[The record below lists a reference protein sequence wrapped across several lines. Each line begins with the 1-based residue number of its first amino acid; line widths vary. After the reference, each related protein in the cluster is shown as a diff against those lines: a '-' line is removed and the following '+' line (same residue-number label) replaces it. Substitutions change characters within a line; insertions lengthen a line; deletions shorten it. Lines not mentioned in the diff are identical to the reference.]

1 MISGFFANCRDGPA
15 DSIRSMRQ
23 AEGKPVGAS
32 LRTLVQTCAAVL
44 FLTYTT
50 VFSAA
55 LPPAQSSARATAN
68 LPQQVTCRKVEL
80 QGEVNRGQEWRAPI
94 GQGWVFRVL
103 PVAGTNYSGWD
114 LAVDRDGTYPDAL
127 LLATPPYGSLNQR
140 EIATTFGLRAQ
151 DAIAWQP
158 RKFHFLISEKDLTKA
173 RELYRIVIAE
183 SAQARQTA
191 SSPLASSSSSSL
203 LAIVGDRRRV
213 SAGEFT
219 VLDASLTAGVADPPP
234 YATQW
239 AAQLQ
244 QVPHTLVP
252 SSGKP
257 SPLGQLAWMRF
268 RATLWLPTGWR
279 LPPELHAES
288 VKCAE

>member
-1 MISGFFANCRDGPA
+1 M
-15 DSIRSMRQ
+15 
-23 AEGKPVGAS
+23 
-32 LRTLVQTCAAVL
+32 
-44 FLTYTT
+44 
-50 VFSAA
+50 
-55 LPPAQSSARATAN
+55 
-68 LPQQVTCRKVEL
+68 EL

-94 GQGWVFRVL
+94 GQGWIFRVI
-103 PVAGTNYSGWD
+103 PIADREYSGWD
-114 LAVDRDGTYPDAL
+114 LAIDRDGSYPDAL

-140 EIATTFGLRAQ
+140 EIGTTFGLRAQ

-158 RKFHFLISEKDLTKA
+158 RKFHFLTSEKNVAEA
-173 RELYRIVIAE
+173 RELY
-183 SAQARQTA
+183 QAVMAGSVKTRQTA
-191 SSPLASSSSSSL
+191 PSQSLSSSSSSL

-219 VLDASLTAGVADPPP
+219 VLDARLTAGVADPPP

-244 QVPHTLVP
+244 QVPHTFVP

-257 SPLGQLAWMRF
+257 SPLGQLIWMRF
-268 RATLWLPTGWR
+268 RATLWLPAGWR
-279 LPPELHAES
+279 LPSDLHAES